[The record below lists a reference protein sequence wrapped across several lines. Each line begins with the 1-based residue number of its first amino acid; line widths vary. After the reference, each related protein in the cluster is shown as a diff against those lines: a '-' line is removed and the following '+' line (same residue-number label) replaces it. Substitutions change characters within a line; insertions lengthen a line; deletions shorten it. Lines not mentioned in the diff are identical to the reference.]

1 MPIKQKIVSESGLR
15 EAILELER
23 KQNDDGKLLKK
34 QFDLTVHSFKP
45 INLIKSTFKDATAK
59 AEVNDS
65 IISTIVGLAA
75 AYAAKIAI
83 GSVTKVPLIKVLGSL
98 TLFGI
103 TRVIAR
109 NPGVVR
115 SLGTKLLGFIRH
127 EPNTGS
133 HTGNFSP
140 NV

>member
-45 INLIKSTFKDATAK
+45 INLIKSTFNNVAASGDVKD
-59 AEVNDS
+59 N
-65 IISTIVGLAA
+65 ILSTSAGMAAGIV
-75 AYAAKIAI
+75 AKIAI
-83 GSVTKVPLIKVLGSL
+83 GLVTKGPLTKILG
-98 TLFGI
+98 TLAMFGI
-103 TRVIAR
+103 TKLVASH
-109 NPGVVR
+109 PGIVR
-115 SLGTKLLGFIRH
+115 SLGDKLTGFISH
-127 EPNTGS
+127 KSNAGS
-133 HTGNFSP
+133 HTGKFNR